1 MATPAADG
9 FGGCRRGGAPARRGA
24 CQIARGGSLVV
35 PRQVDQTSRGGPVR
49 KYTNNFWMIAGEP
62 AGTRTQDHL
71 IKSQVLYQLSYG
83 LAAADVE
90 ACAGPV
96 NSKPSGT
103 PVMFNAL
110 ALSGPLARQP
120 AGGEAPPRRSTGYA
134 GEAHRACRRA
144 FRSSRLPDFAP

>member
-1 MATPAADG
+1 M
-9 FGGCRRGGAPARRGA
+9 
-24 CQIARGGSLVV
+24 
-35 PRQVDQTSRGGPVR
+35 
-49 KYTNNFWMIAGEP
+49 
-62 AGTRTQDHL
+62 
-71 IKSQVLYQLSYG
+71 LYQLSYG

-103 PVMFNAL
+103 PVMFNAW
-110 ALSGPLARQP
+110 PLARQP
-120 AGGEAPPRRSTGYA
+120 AVAKLRLVRSTGDA

>member
-1 MATPAADG
+1 M
-9 FGGCRRGGAPARRGA
+9 
-24 CQIARGGSLVV
+24 
-35 PRQVDQTSRGGPVR
+35 
-49 KYTNNFWMIAGEP
+49 NNFNCIAGEP

-96 NSKPSGT
+96 NSKPSGA

-110 ALSGPLARQP
+110 ALPGPLARQP
-120 AGGEAPPRRSTGYA
+120 AGGEAPPRRPTGPA